1 MSNFYV
7 SGSTPSAPVTH
18 VKLFISYALPHCTT
32 AMVKDVF
39 DTVFDNEVEQIEEL
53 EKKDRDTGKPFKLFW
68 ITLNPA
74 RHSRV
79 WRFVDEIEQFKVA
92 RITYES
98 KRGNDYFWQVRLNV
112 EKQAPV
118 KTTPRIL
125 PREVTTSETASAK
138 ERADVIAF
146 SKTPEFTKLVESVVF
161 EGVIEPKL
169 EPGEI
174 KEATKEKSKLKPKLN
189 SAEKRKAERE
199 TLQGVKER
207 CEAMAANDASME
219 AKAKARLH
227 RAADAGMTVEKY
239 VRFLEEDAE
248 KAKAQELSEYGK
260 RQRLEMQEE
269 ALTDWEQREHDAFI
283 FDDAAALAA
292 M

>member
-18 VKLFISYALPHCTT
+18 VKLFISYALPHCNT

-39 DTVFDNEVEQIEEL
+39 DIVFDNEVTQIEEL

-68 ITLNPA
+68 ITLEPA

-79 WRFVDEIEQFKVA
+79 WRFVEEIEKFKSA
-92 RITYES
+92 RIIYES
-98 KRGNDYFWQVRLNV
+98 KRGNDYYWQVRLNV
-112 EKQAPV
+112 EKEAPVV

-161 EGVIEPKL
+161 EGVIEQKL

-174 KEATKEKSKLKPKLN
+174 KEKPKSKLN
-189 SAEKRKAERE
+189 SAEKRKAERA

-207 CEAMAANDASME
+207 CEAMVANDASME
-219 AKAKARLH
+219 AKAKMR
-227 RAADAGMTVEKY
+227 RVADAGMTVEKY
-239 VRFLEEDAE
+239 VRFLEEENAE
-248 KAKAQELSEYGK
+248 KGHELSEYGK
-260 RQRLEMQEE
+260 RMEMQED
-269 ALTDWEQREHDAFI
+269 ALADWE
-283 FDDAAALAA
+283 AA